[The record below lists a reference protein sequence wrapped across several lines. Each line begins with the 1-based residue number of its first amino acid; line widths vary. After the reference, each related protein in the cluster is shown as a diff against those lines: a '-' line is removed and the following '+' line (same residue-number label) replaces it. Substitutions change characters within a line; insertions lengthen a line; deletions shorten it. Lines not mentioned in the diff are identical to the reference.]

1 MKYFM
6 TLSFFVFFL
15 SAPLLY
21 SAAYAGIYLPVQTKP
36 QDLPEIETGIV
47 ADILK
52 PHLVRLDN
60 GTTYVLD
67 NVRIPVLMNDTAEKY
82 LSETLKGKKV
92 HLHASTSTS
101 LGRTDRHGNIR
112 VHVVTDDQRWIQ
124 AELVSSGL
132 AWSYSSETNR
142 DLALPLLAL
151 EEMARSA
158 QKGFWTKPIFFIKDN
173 QTIHGTRES
182 FEVFQGV
189 VQSVASSDD
198 RTWIN
203 FGADYKTDFTLELDH
218 TQMPKFRLDAKKYV
232 DLKALKGMTIRTRG
246 WVEEKNG
253 PMIPLTHPEQIE
265 FPDTSEGAQT
275 RPVMPYDLT
284 YAAEQFRK

>member
-1 MKYFM
+1 M
-6 TLSFFVFFL
+6 
-15 SAPLLY
+15 AH
-21 SAAYAGIYLPVQTKP
+21 AGIYLPVQTKP
-36 QDLPEIETGIV
+36 QDLPEIDTGIV

-67 NVRIPVLMNDTAEKY
+67 NVRIPVLMNDEAETY
-82 LSETLKGKKV
+82 LSDALKGKKV
-92 HLHASTSTS
+92 RMHASTTTS

-112 VHVVTDDQRWIQ
+112 AHVVTEDQRWIQ
-124 AELVSSGL
+124 AELVMQGL
-132 AWSYSSETNR
+132 AWAYSSETNR

-151 EEMARSA
+151 EDMARSA

-173 QTIHGTRES
+173 QTIQGVSES

-189 VQSVASSDD
+189 VQSVSSSAD

-218 TQMPKFRLDAKKYV
+218 AHMQKFRLETKKYV
-232 DLKALKGMTIRTRG
+232 DLKELEGMTLRTRG

-253 PMIPLTHPEQIE
+253 PMIALTHPEQIE
-265 FPDTSEGAQT
+265 FPDTSEGSQT

-284 YAAEQFRK
+284 YAVE